1 MVFLKNITIY
11 NYNKKYITDME
22 IWIFCL
28 CITILFPLGLI
39 YHRIVKIEE
48 DFKQYNE
55 LKQVE
60 LMMKGM
66 ELGIYEEDNE
76 DEEVQ

>member
-1 MVFLKNITIY
+1 
-11 NYNKKYITDME
+11 ME

-39 YHRIVKIEE
+39 YYRIVKIEE
-48 DFKQYNE
+48 DFKQFNE

-76 DEEVQ
+76 DEEV

>member
-1 MVFLKNITIY
+1 
-11 NYNKKYITDME
+11 ME

-48 DFKQYNE
+48 DFKQFNE

-66 ELGIYEEDNE
+66 ELGIYEEENE

>member
-1 MVFLKNITIY
+1 
-11 NYNKKYITDME
+11 ME

-28 CITILFPLGLI
+28 CITILFPLELI

-48 DFKQYNE
+48 DFKHYNE

-60 LMMKGM
+60 LMMKGI

-76 DEEVQ
+76 DEKVQ

>member
-1 MVFLKNITIY
+1 
-11 NYNKKYITDME
+11 ME

-28 CITILFPLGLI
+28 CLSILFPLGVI

-60 LMMKGM
+60 LMMKGI
-66 ELGIYEEDNE
+66 ELRLYEEDNE

>member
-1 MVFLKNITIY
+1 M
-11 NYNKKYITDME
+11 ME

-28 CITILFPLGLI
+28 CISILFPLGLI

-48 DFKQYNE
+48 DFKQFNE

-60 LMMKGM
+60 LMMKGL
-66 ELGIYEEDNE
+66 ELGIYEEENE

>member
-1 MVFLKNITIY
+1 MT
-11 NYNKKYITDME
+11 E
-22 IWIFCL
+22 ICIFCL
-28 CITILFPLGLI
+28 CISILFPLGLI
-39 YHRIVKIEE
+39 YYRIVKIEE

-60 LMMKGM
+60 LMMKGI

-76 DEEVQ
+76 DEKVQ

>member
-1 MVFLKNITIY
+1 
-11 NYNKKYITDME
+11 ME

-28 CITILFPLGLI
+28 CLSILFPLGLI

-48 DFKQYNE
+48 DFKHQNE

-60 LMMKGM
+60 LMMKGI

-76 DEEVQ
+76 DEEV

>member
-1 MVFLKNITIY
+1 MT
-11 NYNKKYITDME
+11 E
-22 IWIFCL
+22 IWIICL
-28 CITILFPLGLI
+28 CLSILFPLGLI

-48 DFKQYNE
+48 DFKQFNE

>member
-1 MVFLKNITIY
+1 
-11 NYNKKYITDME
+11 ME

-48 DFKQYNE
+48 DFKQFNE

-66 ELGIYEEDNE
+66 ELGIYDEEENE
-76 DEEVQ
+76 DEKVQ

>member
-1 MVFLKNITIY
+1 M
-11 NYNKKYITDME
+11 ME

-48 DFKQYNE
+48 DFKQFNE

-76 DEEVQ
+76 DEEV

>member
-1 MVFLKNITIY
+1 MT
-11 NYNKKYITDME
+11 E

-28 CITILFPLGLI
+28 CLSILFPFGLI

-48 DFKQYNE
+48 DFKQFNE

-66 ELGIYEEDNE
+66 ELGIYEEENE
-76 DEEVQ
+76 DEKVQ

>member
-1 MVFLKNITIY
+1 
-11 NYNKKYITDME
+11 ME

-48 DFKQYNE
+48 DFKQFNE
-55 LKQVE
+55 LKQLE
-60 LMMKGM
+60 LMMKGI
-66 ELGIYEEDNE
+66 ELGLYEEENE
-76 DEEVQ
+76 DEEV

>member
-1 MVFLKNITIY
+1 
-11 NYNKKYITDME
+11 ME

-28 CITILFPLGLI
+28 CLSILFPLGVI

-48 DFKQYNE
+48 DFRHYNE

-66 ELGIYEEDNE
+66 ELGICEEDNE
-76 DEEVQ
+76 DEEV

>member
-1 MVFLKNITIY
+1 
-11 NYNKKYITDME
+11 ME

-48 DFKQYNE
+48 DFKHYNE

-66 ELGIYEEDNE
+66 ELGIYEEENE

>member
-1 MVFLKNITIY
+1 
-11 NYNKKYITDME
+11 ME

-48 DFKQYNE
+48 DFKQFNE

-66 ELGIYEEDNE
+66 ELGIYEEENE
-76 DEEVQ
+76 DEEIQ

>member
-1 MVFLKNITIY
+1 M
-11 NYNKKYITDME
+11 ME

-48 DFKQYNE
+48 DFKQFNE

-60 LMMKGM
+60 LMMKGI
-66 ELGIYEEDNE
+66 ELGINEEDNE
-76 DEEVQ
+76 DEEV

>member
-1 MVFLKNITIY
+1 
-11 NYNKKYITDME
+11 ME

-60 LMMKGM
+60 LMMKGI

-76 DEEVQ
+76 DEKVQYKGLRGSETF

>member
-1 MVFLKNITIY
+1 M
-11 NYNKKYITDME
+11 ME

-28 CITILFPLGLI
+28 CLSILFPLGLI

-48 DFKQYNE
+48 DFKQFNE

-76 DEEVQ
+76 DEEV

>member
-1 MVFLKNITIY
+1 M
-11 NYNKKYITDME
+11 ME
-22 IWIFCL
+22 IWIICL

-48 DFKQYNE
+48 DFKQFNE

-60 LMMKGM
+60 LMMKGI
-66 ELGIYEEDNE
+66 ELGIYEEENE

>member
-1 MVFLKNITIY
+1 M
-11 NYNKKYITDME
+11 ME

-28 CITILFPLGLI
+28 CISILFPLGLI
-39 YHRIVKIEE
+39 YFRIVLIEE
-48 DFKQYNE
+48 ELRIHNE

-60 LMMKGM
+60 LMMKGLEM
-66 ELGIYEEDNE
+66 GIYEEDNE

>member
-1 MVFLKNITIY
+1 MT
-11 NYNKKYITDME
+11 E

-28 CITILFPLGLI
+28 CISILFPLGLI
-39 YHRIVKIEE
+39 YNRIVKIEE
-48 DFKQYNE
+48 DFKHYNE

-76 DEEVQ
+76 DEEV

>member
-1 MVFLKNITIY
+1 
-11 NYNKKYITDME
+11 ME

-48 DFKQYNE
+48 DFKQFNE

-66 ELGIYEEDNE
+66 ELGIYEEENE
-76 DEEVQ
+76 DEEV

>member
-1 MVFLKNITIY
+1 M
-11 NYNKKYITDME
+11 ME

-28 CITILFPLGLI
+28 CISILFPLGLI
-39 YHRIVKIEE
+39 YFRLILIEE
-48 DFKQYNE
+48 DFRQYNE
-55 LKQVE
+55 LKNVE
-60 LMMKGM
+60 LMMKGI

>member
-1 MVFLKNITIY
+1 M
-11 NYNKKYITDME
+11 ME

-28 CITILFPLGLI
+28 CLSILFPLGLI
-39 YHRIVKIEE
+39 YHRIVNIEE
-48 DFKQYNE
+48 DFKQFNE

-66 ELGIYEEDNE
+66 ELGIYDEEENE
-76 DEEVQ
+76 DEEV

>member
-1 MVFLKNITIY
+1 M
-11 NYNKKYITDME
+11 ME

-28 CITILFPLGLI
+28 CLSILFPLGLI

-48 DFKQYNE
+48 DFKQFNE

>member
-1 MVFLKNITIY
+1 M
-11 NYNKKYITDME
+11 ME

-28 CITILFPLGLI
+28 CLSILFPLGLI
-39 YHRIVKIEE
+39 YYRIVKIEE
-48 DFKQYNE
+48 DFRQFNE

-60 LMMKGM
+60 LMMKGI

-76 DEEVQ
+76 DEKVQ

>member
-1 MVFLKNITIY
+1 MTA
-11 NYNKKYITDME
+11 

-28 CITILFPLGLI
+28 CISILFPLGLI
-39 YHRIVKIEE
+39 YHRIAMIEE
-48 DFKQYNE
+48 DFRQYNE

-60 LMMKGM
+60 LMMKGI
-66 ELGIYEEDNE
+66 ELGIYDDNENNEED

>member
-1 MVFLKNITIY
+1 M
-11 NYNKKYITDME
+11 ME

-28 CITILFPLGLI
+28 CLSILFPLGLI
-39 YHRIVKIEE
+39 YYRIVKIEE
-48 DFKQYNE
+48 DFRQFNE

-66 ELGIYEEDNE
+66 ELGIYEEENE
-76 DEEVQ
+76 DEKVQ

>member
-1 MVFLKNITIY
+1 M
-11 NYNKKYITDME
+11 ME

-28 CITILFPLGLI
+28 CLSILFPLGLI

-48 DFKQYNE
+48 DFKQFNE

-60 LMMKGM
+60 LMMKGI
-66 ELGIYEEDNE
+66 ELGIYEEENE
-76 DEEVQ
+76 DEEV

>member
-1 MVFLKNITIY
+1 MT
-11 NYNKKYITDME
+11 E
-22 IWIFCL
+22 IWIICL

-48 DFKQYNE
+48 DLKQFNE

-60 LMMKGM
+60 LMMKGI
-66 ELGIYEEDNE
+66 ELGIYEEENE

>member
-1 MVFLKNITIY
+1 MT
-11 NYNKKYITDME
+11 E

-28 CITILFPLGLI
+28 FLSILFPLGLI

-48 DFKQYNE
+48 DFRHYNE

-60 LMMKGM
+60 LMMKGI

-76 DEEVQ
+76 DEKV

>member
-1 MVFLKNITIY
+1 M
-11 NYNKKYITDME
+11 ME

-28 CITILFPLGLI
+28 CISILFPLGLI

-48 DFKQYNE
+48 DIRQFNE

-60 LMMKGM
+60 LMMKGL

-76 DEEVQ
+76 DEEIQ

>member
-1 MVFLKNITIY
+1 
-11 NYNKKYITDME
+11 ME

-48 DFKQYNE
+48 DFKQFNE

-66 ELGIYEEDNE
+66 ELGIYEEENK
-76 DEEVQ
+76 DEEV

>member
-1 MVFLKNITIY
+1 M
-11 NYNKKYITDME
+11 ME

-28 CITILFPLGLI
+28 CLSILFPLGLI
-39 YHRIVKIEE
+39 YYRIVKIEE
-48 DFKQYNE
+48 DFKQFNE

-60 LMMKGM
+60 LMMKGI

-76 DEEVQ
+76 DEKVQ